1 MLLIVPDLLTLA
13 QVSHAVQKL
22 AAADWVDGRVTAG
35 PQSALAKHN
44 LQLPEG
50 SPVAVELG
58 AMVLEAL
65 RTNPAF
71 VSAVLPL
78 KVFPP
83 LFNRYDQ
90 GMAFGPHVDNA
101 IRFSSTARYRIDVS
115 ATLFLTDPDAYDG
128 GELMIKDGVQEQSV
142 KLPAGAM
149 VVYPASTLHRVTP
162 ITRGG
167 RWASFFWAQSMV
179 RDEGRRDLLY
189 EMDQS
194 LQALTA
200 KLGADDAEVIALTGG
215 YHNLLRMWAEV

>member
-1 MLLIVPDLLTLA
+1 MLLIVPDLLTSA

-50 SPVAVELG
+50 SPVAAELG

-65 RTNPAF
+65 RANPAF

-149 VVYPASTLHRVTP
+149 VVYPASTLHSVTP